1 MSANAVNAQTR
12 AISPEGPM
20 VSLAQLAGGARCRI
34 AAMELQPADAQLL
47 QAMGLTDRCELCVC
61 RPGEPCIVRVN
72 CTRLGIAGSLA
83 RKILVHLIDG
93 QD

>member
-1 MSANAVNAQTR
+1 VSARAGNAQER
-12 AISPEGPM
+12 AIRPEGPM
-20 VSLAQLAGGARCRI
+20 VSLAQLSSGARCRI
-34 AAMELQPADAQLL
+34 AVMELQPADTRLL
-47 QAMGLTDRCELCVC
+47 NAMGLTDHCELCVC
-61 RPGEPCIVRVN
+61 RPGEPCIVRIN

>member
-1 MSANAVNAQTR
+1 MSANAVNAHTP
-12 AISPEGPM
+12 AKSPQGPM
-20 VSLAQLAGGARCRI
+20 VSLAQLSSGARCRI
-34 AAMELQPADAQLL
+34 AVMQLQPADTRLL
-47 QAMGLTDRCELCVC
+47 NAMGLTDHCELCVC
-61 RPGEPCIVRVN
+61 RPGEPCIVRIN

>member
-1 MSANAVNAQTR
+1 MSPGAVNAQLT
-12 AISPEGPM
+12 ATEPAGQP
-20 VSLAQLAGGARCRI
+20 VSLAQLTGGTRCRI
-34 AAMELQPADAQLL
+34 AAMDLQPADTELL
-47 QAMGLTDRCELCVC
+47 NAMGLTDRCELCVC

-83 RKILVHLIDG
+83 RKILVRLIDG